1 MFVTFISQGESRSAV
16 RAKYAREICLFLV
29 HELTYQLLILIKVC
43 GSIAEPLSGFPRG
56 IQRLV
61 LAQTP
66 NLLTLPIQ
74 SPKSTEMLYS
84 YTPCVKRYLPQSIIN
99 AEHHSQKEKSNG
111 HFLDPSA
118 LPISCCQEDHLVG
131 HIRVHLPPPVG
142 WLGFWDFSISAIIS
156 SKAFVTLVFS
166 RALASV
172 KPQLNSSASFRPSST
187 GTCLCSGLRSLL
199 LPTMTSGT
207 QSAPWHAC
215 QR

>member
-1 MFVTFISQGESRSAV
+1 MFVTFISQGESRGAV

-111 HFLDPSA
+111 HFLDP
-118 LPISCCQEDHLVG
+118 
-131 HIRVHLPPPVG
+131 
-142 WLGFWDFSISAIIS
+142 
-156 SKAFVTLVFS
+156 
-166 RALASV
+166 
-172 KPQLNSSASFRPSST
+172 
-187 GTCLCSGLRSLL
+187 
-199 LPTMTSGT
+199 
-207 QSAPWHAC
+207 
-215 QR
+215 